1 MSFFSLSFFALLAAA
16 LALYYLLPGKA
27 QWIVLLCA
35 SLLPASALANYVAYT
50 WAFFFIWPLPSLQ
63 ITRQV
68 LPWVRKTAAAE

>member
-35 SLLPASALANYVAYT
+35 SLLFYA
-50 WAFFFIWPLPSLQ
+50 WPLPSLQ